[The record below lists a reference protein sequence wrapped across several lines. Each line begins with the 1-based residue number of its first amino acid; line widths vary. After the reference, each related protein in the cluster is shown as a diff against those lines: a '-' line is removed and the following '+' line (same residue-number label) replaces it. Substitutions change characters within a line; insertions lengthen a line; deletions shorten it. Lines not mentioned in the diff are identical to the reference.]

1 MHGTRRAAGPAMSSR
16 RRAGL
21 SCVAVSRLPDLA
33 LAGPLRRGDV
43 PHLCEQV
50 RTACARAPARDVVC
64 DLAAVT
70 TADLAT
76 VDVLARMQLAARR
89 AGSGLR
95 LRDPSAA
102 LWALLQLVGLPGLG
116 GLVVE
121 MERQTEQREIA
132 GRVQEA
138 VESGDPAL

>member
-1 MHGTRRAAGPAMSSR
+1 M
-16 RRAGL
+16 
-21 SCVAVSRLPDLA
+21 AVSRRPDLA
-33 LAGPLRRGDV
+33 RRPLRRGDV

-64 DLAAVT
+64 DVAAVT

-76 VDVLARMQLAARR
+76 VDALARMQLAARR

-95 LRDPSAA
+95 LRDPSPA

-121 MERQTEQREIA
+121 MERQTEQREVA

>member
-1 MHGTRRAAGPAMSSR
+1 M
-16 RRAGL
+16 
-21 SCVAVSRLPDLA
+21 AVSRLPDLA

-95 LRDPSAA
+95 LRDPSPA

-121 MERQTEQREIA
+121 MERQTEQREIP

>member
-1 MHGTRRAAGPAMSSR
+1 MRGCFPTSR
-16 RRAGL
+16 PGSHR
-21 SCVAVSRLPDLA
+21 
-33 LAGPLRRGDV
+33 PLRRDDV
-43 PHLCEQV
+43 PHLCDQV

-76 VDVLARMQLAARR
+76 VDALARMQLAARR
-89 AGSGLR
+89 AGSGLL
-95 LRDPSAA
+95 LRDPSPA

>member
-1 MHGTRRAAGPAMSSR
+1 MAAFRP
-16 RRAGL
+16 
-21 SCVAVSRLPDLA
+21 PDLA
-33 LAGPLRRGDV
+33 PAGPVRRGDV
-43 PHLCEQV
+43 PHLCDQV
-50 RTACARAPARDVVC
+50 RTACARAPARDIVC

-76 VDVLARMQLAARR
+76 VDALARMQLAARR

-95 LRDPSAA
+95 LRDPSPA

-121 MERQTEQREIA
+121 MEGHAEQREIA
-132 GRVQEA
+132 RCVQEA

>member
-1 MHGTRRAAGPAMSSR
+1 MSSR
-16 RRAGL
+16 GRAGL

-95 LRDPSAA
+95 LRDPSPA

>member
-1 MHGTRRAAGPAMSSR
+1 MAA
-16 RRAGL
+16 L
-21 SCVAVSRLPDLA
+21 RLPDLA
-33 LAGPLRRGDV
+33 LAGPLGRGDV
-43 PHLCEQV
+43 PHLCDQV
-50 RTACARAPARDVVC
+50 RTACARAPAREIVC
-64 DLAAVT
+64 DVAAVT

-76 VDVLARMQLAARR
+76 VDALARMQLAARR

-95 LRDPSAA
+95 LRDPSPA

-121 MERQTEQREIA
+121 MERHAEQREIA
-132 GRVQEA
+132 RCVQEA

>member
-1 MHGTRRAAGPAMSSR
+1 MAASR
-16 RRAGL
+16 P
-21 SCVAVSRLPDLA
+21 PDLA
-33 LAGPLRRGDV
+33 PAGPLRRGDV
-43 PHLCEQV
+43 PHLCDQV
-50 RTACARAPARDVVC
+50 RTACARAPSRDIVC

-76 VDVLARMQLAARR
+76 VDALARMQLAARR

-95 LRDPSAA
+95 LRDPSPA

-121 MERQTEQREIA
+121 MERQAEEREIA
-132 GRVQEA
+132 RCVQEA

>member
-1 MHGTRRAAGPAMSSR
+1 M
-16 RRAGL
+16 
-21 SCVAVSRLPDLA
+21 AVSRLPDLA
-33 LAGPLRRGDV
+33 LAGPLRHGDV

-95 LRDPSAA
+95 LRDPSPA

>member
-1 MHGTRRAAGPAMSSR
+1 MAAFRP
-16 RRAGL
+16 
-21 SCVAVSRLPDLA
+21 PDLA
-33 LAGPLRRGDV
+33 PAGPLRRGDV
-43 PHLCEQV
+43 PHLCDQV
-50 RTACARAPARDVVC
+50 RAACARAPARDIVC

-76 VDVLARMQLAARR
+76 VDALARMQLAARR

-95 LRDPSAA
+95 LRDPSPA

-121 MERQTEQREIA
+121 MERQAEQREIA
-132 GRVQEA
+132 RCVQEA

>member
-1 MHGTRRAAGPAMSSR
+1 MSSR

-95 LRDPSAA
+95 LRDPSPA

>member
-95 LRDPSAA
+95 LRDPSPA

>member
-1 MHGTRRAAGPAMSSR
+1 MAAFRP
-16 RRAGL
+16 
-21 SCVAVSRLPDLA
+21 PDLA
-33 LAGPLRRGDV
+33 PAGPLRRGDV
-43 PHLCEQV
+43 PHLCDQV

-76 VDVLARMQLAARR
+76 VDALARMQLAARR

-95 LRDPSAA
+95 LRDPSPA
-102 LWALLQLVGLPGLG
+102 LWALLRLVGLSGLG

-121 MERQTEQREIA
+121 MEGHAEQREIA
-132 GRVQEA
+132 RCVQEA

>member
-1 MHGTRRAAGPAMSSR
+1 M
-16 RRAGL
+16 
-21 SCVAVSRLPDLA
+21 AVSRLPDLA

>member
-1 MHGTRRAAGPAMSSR
+1 MAAFRP
-16 RRAGL
+16 
-21 SCVAVSRLPDLA
+21 PDLA
-33 LAGPLRRGDV
+33 PAGPLRRGDV
-43 PHLCEQV
+43 PHLCDQV
-50 RTACARAPARDVVC
+50 RTACARAPARDIIC

-76 VDVLARMQLAARR
+76 VDALARMQLAARR

-95 LRDPSAA
+95 LRDPSPA

-121 MERQTEQREIA
+121 MERQAEQREIA
-132 GRVQEA
+132 RCVQEA